1 MREIRKKLIELMETQ
16 QMNLSEFA
24 EKCGIEENRIQKI
37 LYERGRLTTFEA
49 HKIADAFGTTVEGL
63 FDVRLFDVRP
73 LSDMEERKR
82 ESVEF
87 YQKITERLNVIAQIN
102 KADADKFAEVC
113 GFSRN
118 RAVSLLKG
126 KGILTIPEAVSVV
139 KCFNVSMDYI
149 MGIYP
154 YPLPTPQDEDDARL
168 YALIGKMSV
177 DELTELAERLR
188 KDLNGETS

>member
-1 MREIRKKLIELMETQ
+1 MREIRKKLIELMETR

-63 FDVRLFDVRP
+63 FDGRP

-82 ESVEF
+82 KSVEF